1 LGAAARLA
9 HFFAETEIRLRAV
22 DRSDGRAFSMPII
35 QTDMAEAC
43 GLTPVHVNRM
53 LRALRADGVLKT
65 GGRTVELLDLKRL
78 WALAEFDPAYLFID
92 QSKLPHPR

>member
-1 LGAAARLA
+1 
-9 HFFAETEIRLRAV
+9 
-22 DRSDGRAFSMPII
+22 MPII